1 MEVETLSLVPYYTH
15 GVLKAILEVLY
26 VLMLLDRMFTL
37 LREFRARVTSNQ
49 GEEGSAVLKTLK
61 DVYWNEGSS
70 NWLDLINIV
79 VGTMLCVEWGLLVMN
94 LRTIEDG
101 LADLHRPSGE
111 VQYDDTDSDVWSVY
125 HHDIADI
132 ELVVVEAVFHMVLI
146 VCRCICIYSWRNFI
160 STIEFSPL
168 HLTISGTYSRAIHY
182 CGGCVNFPVFQGIG
196 GYSCSEESGRHHI
209 YS

>member
-1 MEVETLSLVPYYTH
+1 VGYITPHLEIETLSLVPYFAH

-37 LREFRARVTSNQ
+37 LKEFRARVMSNQ

-70 NWLDLINIV
+70 NWLDLINIA

-132 ELVVVEAVFHMVLI
+132 ELTV
-146 VCRCICIYSWRNFI
+146 
-160 STIEFSPL
+160 
-168 HLTISGTYSRAIHY
+168 GDAIHNMVSFCSLLFAY
-182 CGGCVNFPVFQGIG
+182 ILVTACSPFLFYIPHYVHYLKTKTGFHTRICHFGGI
-196 GYSCSEESGRHHI
+196 HHDL
-209 YS
+209 